1 MGKTDGFLLYK
12 RELPSKLKVEER
24 IRNYEEFIQKLSDES
39 LNQQAARCMDCGIPF
54 CQSGCPL
61 GNVIPEFN
69 DAVYQRQWEKAYH
82 ILISTNNFP
91 EFTGRIC
98 PAPCES
104 SCVLGINSKA
114 VTIEEIEK
122 NIIEIAFEQG
132 FAKPKIPQ
140 FRTGKKV
147 AVVGSGPAGLAAAYQ
162 LNQQG
167 HSVTVFERD
176 PEIGGLLRF
185 GIPDFKLDKN
195 IVERRVRWMKEEG
208 VEFRTNVNVGVDYSV
223 EQLNRNF
230 EAIVLAT
237 GSTVPKDLV
246 IPNRDA
252 QGIYF
257 AMDFLKQSNKKV
269 SGIPFEEE
277 EINAKGKKVVV
288 IGGGDTGSDCI
299 GTSNRQGAEVVY
311 QIYYKPMQPAERDET
326 MPWPTYPALLQVT
339 SSHEEG
345 CDRMWSVNSKEFV
358 KDDQGNLTGVRLVE
372 AEWTKDSD
380 EGKWNLYT
388 EKPGSE
394 FVLECDLVFIALGY
408 THVEHTGLVEA
419 LDIHLDPKGNLI
431 GNNQEYK
438 TNQDKVFSCGD
449 ARKGQSLVVW
459 AIAEGRQCAE
469 KVDEF
474 LKAQL

>member
-1 MGKTDGFLLYK
+1 MGKIDGFLLYE
-12 RELPSKLKVEER
+12 RELPSKLDVEKR
-24 IRNYEEFIQKLSDES
+24 LKDYKEFIQKPSDQQ
-39 LNQQAARCMDCGIPF
+39 LNCQSARCMDCGVPF

-61 GNVIPEFN
+61 GNLIPEFN
-69 DAVYQRQWEKAYH
+69 EAVYKKQWQKAYQ
-82 ILISTNNFP
+82 ILIATNNFP

-104 SCVLGINSKA
+104 ACVLGINDKA

-122 NIIEIAFEQG
+122 NIIEIAFEKG
-132 FAKPKIPQ
+132 FAKPRLPKLK
-140 FRTGKKV
+140 TDKKV

-162 LNQQG
+162 LNQMG
-167 HSVTVFERD
+167 YSTTVFERD

-195 IVERRVRWMKEEG
+195 IVERRVQWMKQEG
-208 VEFRTNVNVGVDYSV
+208 VEFCTGINVGVNYAV
-223 EQLNRNF
+223 EELNRNF
-230 EAIVLAT
+230 DAIVLAT

-252 QGIYF
+252 KGIYF

-277 EINAKGKKVVV
+277 EINTKGKKVVV

-311 QIYYKPMQPAERDET
+311 QIYYKPMQPTERDET
-326 MPWPTYPALLQVT
+326 MPWPTYPALLQIT

-358 KDDQGNLTGVRLVE
+358 KDEHGNLKGIRLVE

-388 EKPGSE
+388 EKPASE
-394 FVLECDLVFIALGY
+394 FVLECDIIFIALGY
-408 THVEHTGLVEA
+408 THVEHKGLVEA

-431 GNNQEYK
+431 GNNKEYK
-438 TNQDKVFSCGD
+438 TNQDKIFTCGD

-469 KVDEF
+469 KIDEF
-474 LKAQL
+474 FKNKS

>member
-1 MGKTDGFLLYK
+1 MGKTDGFLIYE
-12 RELPSKLKVEER
+12 REFPSKLKVEDR
-24 IRNYEEFIQKLSDES
+24 IKNYDEFVQRLSDNA

-61 GNVIPEFN
+61 GNLIPEFN
-69 DAVYQRQWEKAYH
+69 HAVYQRQWEKAYH

-104 SCVLGINSKA
+104 SCVLSINSKA

-132 FAKPKIPQ
+132 FAIPKIPQ
-140 FRTGKKV
+140 FRTGKRV
-147 AVVGSGPAGLAAAYQ
+147 AVIGSGPAGLAAAYQ
-162 LNQQG
+162 LNQLG

-195 IVERRVRWMKEEG
+195 IVERRVQWMKEEG
-208 VEFRTNVNVGVDYSV
+208 VEFCTNVNVGVDYSV

-237 GSTVPKDLV
+237 GSTVPKDLI

-252 QGIYF
+252 KGIHF
-257 AMDFLKQSNKKV
+257 AMDFLKQSNKRV

-277 EINAKGKKVVV
+277 EISAKGKKVVV

-311 QIYYKPMQPAERDET
+311 QIYYKPMQPTERDET

-358 KDDQGNLTGVRLVE
+358 KDENGNLIGVRLVE
-372 AEWTKDSD
+372 AEWAKDSD

-394 FVLECDLVFIALGY
+394 FILECDLVFIALGY

-438 TNQDKVFSCGD
+438 TNQEKVFSCGD

-469 KVDEF
+469 KVNEF
-474 LKAQL
+474 LKAGA

>member
-1 MGKTDGFLLYK
+1 MYE
-12 RELPSKLKVEER
+12 RALPTKLMVEER
-24 IRNYEEFIQKLSDES
+24 LRHYEEFIQKPDAKLLKKQS
-39 LNQQAARCMDCGIPF
+39 ARCMDCGIPF

-69 DAVYQRQWEKAYH
+69 EAVYQEHWEKAYQ

-104 SCVLGINSKA
+104 ACVLGINDLP

-122 NIIEIAFEQG
+122 NIIEIAFEKG
-132 FAKPKIPQ
+132 FAKPIIPT

-147 AVVGSGPAGLAAAYQ
+147 AVIGSGPAGLAAAYQ
-162 LNQQG
+162 LNQHG
-167 HSVTVFERD
+167 HTVTVFEKD

-185 GIPDFKLDKN
+185 GIPDFKLNKN
-195 IVERRVRWMKEEG
+195 IVERRVNWMREEG
-208 VEFRTNVNVGVDYSV
+208 IEFLTNINVGVNYSV

-230 EAIVLAT
+230 DAIVLAI
-237 GSTVPKDLV
+237 GSTVPKDLM

-252 QGIYF
+252 KGIHF
-257 AMDFLKQSNKKV
+257 AMDFLSQSNKKV
-269 SGIPFEEE
+269 SGIHFSEEN
-277 EINAKGKKVVV
+277 IDARGKKVVV

-311 QIYYKPMQPAERDET
+311 QIYYKPEQPLTRDET
-326 MPWPTYPALLQVT
+326 MPWPTFPALLQVT

-345 CDRMWSVNSKEFV
+345 VDRKWSVNSKEFV
-358 KDDQGNLTGVRLVE
+358 KDENGNLTGVRLVE
-372 AEWTKDSD
+372 AEWTKDPD
-380 EGKWNLYT
+380 GKWNLYT
-388 EKPGSE
+388 EKPNSE
-394 FVLECDLVFIALGY
+394 FVIECDLAFIALGY
-408 THVEHTGLVEA
+408 THVEHKGLVEA

-431 GNNQEYK
+431 GNNKEYK
-438 TNQDKVFSCGD
+438 TNQTKVFSCGD

-459 AIAEGRQCAE
+459 AIAEGRECAA
-469 KVDEF
+469 KVTEF
-474 LKAQL
+474 LK

>member
-1 MGKTDGFLLYK
+1 MGKTDGFLLYE
-12 RELPSKLKVEER
+12 RELPLKLDVEKR
-24 IRNYEEFIQKLSDES
+24 LQDYKEFIQKPSDQQ
-39 LNQQAARCMDCGIPF
+39 LNDQSARCMNCGIPF

-61 GNVIPEFN
+61 GNLIPEFN
-69 DAVYQRQWEKAYH
+69 RAVYQKQWEKAYR

-104 SCVLGINSKA
+104 ACVLGINDEA

-122 NIIEIAFEQG
+122 NIVEMAFEQG
-132 FAKPKIPQ
+132 FAKPRVPQ
-140 FRTGKKV
+140 TRTGKKV

-162 LNQQG
+162 LNQMG
-167 HSVTVFERD
+167 HAVTVLERD

-195 IVERRVRWMKEEG
+195 IVERRVQWMKEEG
-208 VEFRTNVNVGVDYSV
+208 VKFCTGINVGVDYAV
-223 EQLNRNF
+223 EELNRNF
-230 EAIVLAT
+230 DAIVLAT
-237 GSTVPKDLV
+237 GSTVPKDLI
-246 IPNRDA
+246 IPDRDA
-252 QGIYF
+252 KGIYF

-269 SGIPFEEE
+269 SGIPFEEK

-299 GTSNRQGAEVVY
+299 GTSNRQGAEIVY
-311 QIYYKPMQPAERDET
+311 QIYYKPMQPTERDET
-326 MPWPTYPALLQVT
+326 MPWPTYPALLQIT

-345 CDRMWSVNSKEFV
+345 CDRLWSVNSKGFV
-358 KDDQGNLTGVRLVE
+358 KDQDGNLKGIRLVE

-380 EGKWNLYT
+380 AGQWNLYT

-408 THVEHTGLVEA
+408 THVEHKGLVEA

-431 GNNQEYK
+431 GNNTEYK
-438 TNQDKVFSCGD
+438 TNQTKVFSCGD

-469 KVDEF
+469 KVNEF
-474 LKAQL
+474 LKNED

>member
-1 MGKTDGFLLYK
+1 MGKINGFLIHE
-12 RELPSKLKVEER
+12 RELPPKLEVEKR
-24 IRNYEEFIQKLSDES
+24 LQDYKEFIQKPSDEQLKCQS
-39 LNQQAARCMDCGIPF
+39 ARCMDCGIPF

-61 GNVIPEFN
+61 GNLIPEFN
-69 DAVYQRQWEKAYH
+69 EAVYQKQWEKAYR

-104 SCVLGINSKA
+104 ACVLGINDQP

-132 FAKPKIPQ
+132 FARPKSPLL
-140 FRTGKKV
+140 RTNKRV

-162 LNQQG
+162 LNQMG
-167 HSVTVFERD
+167 HYVTVFERD

-195 IVERRVRWMKEEG
+195 IVERRVQWMKEEG
-208 VEFRTNVNVGVDYSV
+208 VLFSTGVNVGIDYSV
-223 EQLNRNF
+223 EQLNRDF

-237 GSTVPKDLV
+237 GSTVPKELV
-246 IPNRDA
+246 IPNHDA
-252 QGIYF
+252 KGIYF

-277 EINAKGKKVVV
+277 EIDAKGKKVVV

-299 GTSNRQGAEVVY
+299 GTSNRQGAEIVY
-311 QIYYKPMQPAERDET
+311 QIYYKPMQPMERDET
-326 MPWPTYPALLQVT
+326 MPWPAYPALLQIT

-345 CDRMWSVNSKEFV
+345 CERMWSVNSKEFV
-358 KDDQGNLTGVRLVE
+358 KDENGNLKGVRLIE

-380 EGKWNLYT
+380 DGKWNLYT

-394 FVLECDLVFIALGY
+394 FILECDLVFIALGY
-408 THVEHTGLVEA
+408 THVEHKGLVEG

-431 GNNQEYK
+431 GNNKEYK

-459 AIAEGRQCAE
+459 AIAEGRECAE
-469 KVDEF
+469 KVNEF
-474 LKAQL
+474 LISEM